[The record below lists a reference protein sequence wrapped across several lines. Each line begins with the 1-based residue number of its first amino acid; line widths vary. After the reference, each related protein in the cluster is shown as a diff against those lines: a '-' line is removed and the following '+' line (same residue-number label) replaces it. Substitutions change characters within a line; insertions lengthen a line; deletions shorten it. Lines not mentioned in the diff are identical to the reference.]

1 MAVNLSGM
9 TVVCLFLA
17 QGPCTGNQQSL
28 AHSRLW
34 DAVVGF
40 LHVFAHMQMKL
51 SQVKSLSSVSL
62 DETLYTVIIGK
73 LNTLSRVRML
83 SFLDDFFINLLH
95 DFFFKSFFFNKR
107 ILCKL
112 TIGGS
117 RYSNLRIKDKGI
129 DYNGEI
135 KEYSHQTLY
144 ILQSFIDLHF
154 NDYSLGF
161 SSSIHIIG
169 RGFVICSKSL
179 VKERQFSYRV
189 INKQLFSKDDI
200 HQLTGH
206 LTSKAKEKKIA
217 VQLGK

>member
-62 DETLYTVIIGK
+62 DETLYTVITGK

-83 SFLDDFFINLLH
+83 SFLDDFFMNLLH

-135 KEYSHQTLY
+135 KQYSHQTLH
-144 ILQSFIDLHF
+144 ILQSFIDPHF
-154 NDYSLGF
+154 NAYSLEF

-169 RGFVICSKSL
+169 RGL
-179 VKERQFSYRV
+179 
-189 INKQLFSKDDI
+189 
-200 HQLTGH
+200 
-206 LTSKAKEKKIA
+206 
-217 VQLGK
+217 